1 MTHLT
6 PRRGLAALVLAL
18 TLGAPMVANAAL
30 PSGIPASGTL
40 SYDVIRKG
48 DKIGTET
55 IRFHPNGDAL
65 SVELSTDISVKL
77 PVVHVEAYRFHQ
89 KSTESWKG
97 ESLVSIAS
105 KTDDNG
111 KPHDMS
117 MAGNGLLPASLWNPA
132 IVRASS
138 VMNTID
144 GHAMKLSVQKLGD
157 DMVSV
162 GGRPQHATHYRLE
175 GELARDLWYGPDGE
189 LVRVTLKG
197 GDGSDVE
204 YDLR

>member
-1 MTHLT
+1 MKHLT
-6 PRRGLAALVLAL
+6 SRRLAALTLAL

-77 PVVHVEAYRFHQ
+77 PVVRVEAYRFHQ

-97 ESLVSIAS
+97 ETLVSIAS

-111 KPHDMS
+111 KPHDIS

-132 IVRASS
+132 TVRAGT

-144 GHAMKLSVQKLGD
+144 GHAMKLPVQKIGEE
-157 DMVSV
+157 MVSV
-162 GGRPQHATHYRLE
+162 GGSQQHATHYRTS
-175 GELARDLWYGPDGE
+175 GELARDLWYGMDGE
-189 LVRVTLKG
+189 LLKVTLKAD
-197 GDGSDVE
+197 DGSEVE
-204 YDLR
+204 YDLH